1 MYSSNFNTGEFETGQ
16 SLWDQDPLLWNF
28 PTYIP
33 LTMWLL
39 WAVMSD
45 LPDSSPSDPA
55 ELNQVGSWSKGH
67 YPGKRE
73 RFNQEALWMQ
83 WFCGSHRAS
92 GSQGYG
98 SLVSTNQRPMFT
110 EVMEEEGLWVRR
122 ESRVPLSCLYRQ
134 EIGPMAQRKSWLE
147 GTVKATGSNCSWF
160 SHPRKAQVY
169 LQILFPWDSSEFFW
183 WIHTSLGLVYKSGF
197 TDSGVHE
204 W

>member
-39 WAVMSD
+39 WAVVSD

-55 ELNQVGSWSKGH
+55 ELNQVSSWSKGH

-92 GSQGYG
+92 GSQGHG

-122 ESRVPLSCLYRQ
+122 ESRVPLSQSLQTGDWPHGPEKKLIRRDSQSHRQ
-134 EIGPMAQRKSWLE
+134 QLLPF
-147 GTVKATGSNCSWF
+147 F
-160 SHPRKAQVY
+160 SS
-169 LQILFPWDSSEFFW
+169 LQSSGVPPDFVSMRFFW
-183 WIHTSLGLVYKSGF
+183 VLLMNPYF
-197 TDSGVHE
+197 TRTGIQV
-204 W
+204 